1 MDQIREGEDFEEGG
15 EDGEGAEDR
24 DYNTNSKG
32 MTNSKFVSPSRKTLA
47 SKKIKEMQDK
57 TMLASQLNETM
68 KVENK
73 RVRKDLDV
81 NIVSAKT
88 IEALMR
94 FLGIEPDDSRYGLDN
109 KLNKVRIEI

>member
-1 MDQIREGEDFEEGG
+1 
-15 EDGEGAEDR
+15 
-24 DYNTNSKG
+24 
-32 MTNSKFVSPSRKTLA
+32 
-47 SKKIKEMQDK
+47 
-57 TMLASQLNETM
+57 M